1 MKKLFKEK
9 IPDKGLQ
16 GLYIRKRFPQF
27 KYTGNGSWV
36 GTLQPTKKSP
46 LYKIKIVDRTPKF
59 PRVYVIEPKLKEGAP
74 HLYSDGSLCLF
85 YPKDF
90 SWRKNL
96 LIAETIIPWAS
107 LWLYFYEI
115 WLKTG
120 YWYGYSVKHKPKL
133 I

>member
-1 MKKLFKEK
+1 MKKPFKEK

-16 GLYIRKRFPQF
+16 TLCLRQRFPQF
-27 KYTGNGSWV
+27 KSRGNGVWI
-36 GTLQPTKKSP
+36 GTLQPTPESTI
-46 LYKIKIVDRTPKF
+46 YKIRVVDRAPKF
-59 PRVYVIEPKLKEGAP
+59 PRVYVLEPKLIEGAP
-74 HLYSDGSLCLF
+74 HVYSDGSLCLF

-90 SWRKNL
+90 SWNKKS
-96 LIAETIIPWAS
+96 LIAETIIPWTS

-120 YWYGYSVKHKPKL
+120 YWYGNSVKHKPKL